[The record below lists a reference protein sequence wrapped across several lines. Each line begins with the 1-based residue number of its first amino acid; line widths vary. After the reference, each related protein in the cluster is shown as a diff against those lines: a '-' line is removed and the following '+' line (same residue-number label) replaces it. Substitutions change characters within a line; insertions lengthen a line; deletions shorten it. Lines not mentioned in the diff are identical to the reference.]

1 MKGIKYVQLLVVGS
15 VALCSVASAA
25 FSPKIASR
33 GFDATVAN
41 ICLFQGGANPNTDIK
56 TDGNF
61 FANLNLGTYRANAPL
76 SVSGI
81 AIYDIKC
88 TKGAS
93 FTRGSTPTVTL
104 SKSGGGAALL
114 VNLLPHDSTT
124 ATSDGADL
132 HSLKVDA
139 TANAG
144 QWAVTAGQYSGTA
157 SWNVDY
163 N

>member
-1 MKGIKYVQLLVVGS
+1 MKRMGGRLLVVGGLVLS
-15 VALCSVASAA
+15 SVASAA

-33 GFDATVAN
+33 GFEATVAN
-41 ICLFQGGANPNTDIK
+41 ICIFQGGANPNADIK

-61 FANLNLGTYRANAPL
+61 FANVNMGTYRANAAL
-76 SVSGI
+76 TLKDV

-88 TKGAS
+88 TKGAA
-93 FTRGSTPTVTL
+93 FTRGSTPAVTL

-114 VNLLPHDSTT
+114 VTLTQKDALAT
-124 ATSDGADL
+124 TSDGADL

-139 TANAG
+139 TAAAG
-144 QWAVTAGQYSGTA
+144 QWAVSAGQYGGTA
-157 SWNVDY
+157 SWSVDY